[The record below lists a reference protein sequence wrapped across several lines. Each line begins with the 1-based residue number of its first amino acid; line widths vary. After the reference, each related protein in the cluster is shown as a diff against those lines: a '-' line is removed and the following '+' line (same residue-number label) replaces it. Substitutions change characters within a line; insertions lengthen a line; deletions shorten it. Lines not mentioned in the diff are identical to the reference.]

1 MARIVSVNLSS
12 RKGVA
17 KDPVAE
23 IRLLPDFGVE
33 GDAHAG
39 PGNRQVSLM
48 AIESYRRFE
57 AMKGNCLKH
66 GSFGENI
73 LTEGI
78 ELHIL
83 AVGTKLTVG
92 SALAEVTQIGKK
104 CHAPCEIA
112 RTHGSCIMPK
122 EGIFVRVLKGGR
134 IIPGDKLVVTAQ

>member
-1 MARIVSVNLSS
+1 MARIVSVNMSS

-39 PGNRQVSLM
+39 PGIRQVSLM

-57 AMKGNCLKH
+57 SLKGKCLKH

-73 LTEGI
+73 LTEGL
-78 ELHIL
+78 ELHTL
-83 AVGTKLTVG
+83 PLGTRLSVG
-92 SALAEVTQIGKK
+92 SALVEVTQIGKK

-112 RTHGSCIMPK
+112 RNVGGCIMPK
-122 EGIFVRVLKGGR
+122 EGVFARVRIGGVVRSGPEIKVL
-134 IIPGDKLVVTAQ
+134 